1 MICYALQFG
10 YVLETT
16 ESAQASFFL
25 DVMHGHAQH
34 PDETGARFV
43 DLLRVRSRLRT
54 ENTSPSTPYPSRQAL
69 RWMALSGGHR
79 AIVSRT
85 CAAVQWRKIHQPHRN
100 MTMERKSRISGYFD
114 DDMNWIGPAHSP
126 EAMRRAEQLYREGLR
141 RQQPAGDRVEY
152 GRNDHH
158 REFTNICTG
167 RILYDAGLVPL
178 ENLSRSARDEIGG
191 NVNLIAMMRDYIS
204 LAGNT
209 PPPIDDKN
217 AIITRALGSSDF
229 PSLVNNILN
238 KSLIAGFD
246 TAPEC
251 WPAFTKYAP
260 VNDFKSID
268 FPRGASMPAPPEVI
282 ENGEVKPATLYD
294 DGKESD
300 YIRSHVHRV
309 SVSRQALMNSDT
321 TALAA
326 MPYQAG
332 VAVSRAIGNGV
343 FNLLINNA
351 ALGDGVALFHA
362 DHGNLETS
370 GAPPSVTTLEAAF
383 VAMGAQQNGAGEYL
397 NYKPHFIISG
407 PAYTGTL
414 AVIRP
419 R

>member
-1 MICYALQFG
+1 
-10 YVLETT
+10 
-16 ESAQASFFL
+16 
-25 DVMHGHAQH
+25 
-34 PDETGARFV
+34 
-43 DLLRVRSRLRT
+43 
-54 ENTSPSTPYPSRQAL
+54 
-69 RWMALSGGHR
+69 
-79 AIVSRT
+79 
-85 CAAVQWRKIHQPHRN
+85 
-100 MTMERKSRISGYFD
+100 MERRSRISELVD
-114 DDMNWIGPAHSP
+114 DDGNWIGPARSP
-126 EAMRRAEQLYREGLR
+126 EAMRRAERLYREGLR
-141 RQQPAGDRVEY
+141 RQQPAGERVEY
-152 GRNDHH
+152 GSNDHH

-178 ENLSRSARDEIGG
+178 ENLSRSARDEVGG
-191 NVNLIAMMRDYIS
+191 NVNLIAMMRDFIS

-362 DHGNLETS
+362 DHGNLEAIT
-370 GAPPSVTTLEAAF
+370 AAPSVTGLESAF
-383 VAMGAQQNGAGEYL
+383 SLMGAQQNGAGEYL
-397 NYKPHFIISG
+397 NYKPRFVISG
-407 PAYTGTL
+407 PTYTGTL
-414 AVIRP
+414 AVLRSAMNAGNDVESDGTITTLIDSRLSGTTKWYTVADPMHGGILIAVLAGTEGQP
-419 R
+419 RFERITNAPSGAPDGLHFRCGYDFRVVCGNYKALTYNPGA

>member
-1 MICYALQFG
+1 
-10 YVLETT
+10 
-16 ESAQASFFL
+16 
-25 DVMHGHAQH
+25 
-34 PDETGARFV
+34 
-43 DLLRVRSRLRT
+43 
-54 ENTSPSTPYPSRQAL
+54 
-69 RWMALSGGHR
+69 
-79 AIVSRT
+79 
-85 CAAVQWRKIHQPHRN
+85 
-100 MTMERKSRISGYFD
+100 MERRSRISELVD
-114 DDMNWIGPAHSP
+114 DDGNWIGPARSP
-126 EAMRRAEQLYREGLR
+126 EAMRRAERLYREGLR
-141 RQQPAGDRVEY
+141 RQQPAGERVEY
-152 GRNDHH
+152 GSNDHH

-178 ENLSRSARDEIGG
+178 ENLSRSARDEVGG
-191 NVNLIAMMRDYIS
+191 NVNLITMMRDFIT

-229 PSLVNNILN
+229 PNLISTVLN
-238 KSLIAGFD
+238 KSLIAGYD
-246 TAPEC
+246 TAPEV

-260 VNDFKSID
+260 VPDFKSID

-351 ALGDGVALFHA
+351 ALGDGELLFSTA
-362 DHGNLETS
+362 HGNIVTA

-383 VAMGAQQNGAGEYL
+383 VAMGTQQNGAGEYL
-397 NYKPHFIISG
+397 NYKPRFVIGG
-407 PAYTGTL
+407 PGYTGTL
-414 AVIRP
+414 AVLRSGMNTGNDGESDGTITTLVDSRLSGSAAWYAAADPMHGGILIAVLAGTEGQP
-419 R
+419 RFERIMNTPSGAPDGLHFKCGYDFRVVCGNWKALFQNDGA

>member
-1 MICYALQFG
+1 M
-10 YVLETT
+10 E
-16 ESAQASFFL
+16 FF
-25 DVMHGHAQH
+25 DA
-34 PDETGARFV
+34 D
-43 DLLRVRSRLRT
+43 
-54 ENTSPSTPYPSRQAL
+54 NNY
-69 RWMALSGGHR
+69 
-79 AIVSRT
+79 
-85 CAAVQWRKIHQPHRN
+85 
-100 MTMERKSRISGYFD
+100 
-114 DDMNWIGPAHSP
+114 IGPGADASD
-126 EAMRRAEQLYREGLR
+126 EALKRAERLYREGLR
-141 RQQPAGDRVEY
+141 RQQQAGERVEY

-246 TAPEC
+246 TAPEV

-260 VNDFKSID
+260 VPDFKSID

-343 FNLLINNA
+343 FNLLIDNP
-351 ALGDGVALFHA
+351 ALDDGELLFSTA
-362 DHGNLETS
+362 HGNFITS
-370 GAPPSVTTLEAAF
+370 GAAPSVTTLEAAY
-383 VAMGAQQNGAGEYL
+383 VAMGTQQNGAGEYL
-397 NYKPHFIISG
+397 NYKPRFVISG
-407 PAYTGTL
+407 PTYTGTL
-414 AVIRP
+414 AVLRSGMNTGNDGESDGTITTLVDSRLSGSAAWYAAADPMHGGILIAVLAGTEGQP
-419 R
+419 RFERIMNAPSGAPDGLHYRCGFDFRVVCGNWKALFQNDGA